1 MKKLINART
10 GEVILEDLQTADTFY
25 ARFRGL
31 MGRPSMPENAG
42 LMIKPCNSVHC
53 FFMKF
58 PIDVIFL
65 DKEDRVV
72 HVIESMRPGSISPI
86 VIKASYV
93 IEGNEKNLSRYIEL
107 GDYMIFST

>member
-10 GEVILEDLQTADTFY
+10 GEVILEDLQAADTFY

-31 MGRPSMPENAG
+31 MGRPSIPKNTG

-65 DKEDRVV
+65 DKENRVV
-72 HVIESMRPGSISPI
+72 HISENMRPGSVSPI
-86 VIKASYV
+86 VRKATYV
-93 IEGNEKNLSRYIEL
+93 IEANASAFQKNIKI
-107 GDYMIFST
+107 GDILQLQW

>member
-10 GEVILEDLQTADTFY
+10 GEVILDDLQTADTFY
-25 ARFRGL
+25 TRFRGL
-31 MGRPSMPENAG
+31 MGRPSIPENAG

-72 HVIESMRPGSISPI
+72 HISENMRPRSVSPI
-86 VIKASYV
+86 VKRAKYV
-93 IEGNEKNLSRYIEL
+93 IETNAMKFSGEIMV
-107 GDYMIFST
+107 GDKLEIV

>member
-1 MKKLINART
+1 MKKLINERT

-25 ARFRGL
+25 SRFRGL
-31 MGRPSMPENAG
+31 MGRPSIPENMG

-72 HVIESMRPGSISPI
+72 HISENMRPRSISPI
-86 VIKASYV
+86 VKQAKYV
-93 IEGNEKNLSRYIEL
+93 IEANSITLSSNIVI
-107 GDYMIFST
+107 GDKVKVV

>member
-1 MKKLINART
+1 MRKLINERT
-10 GEVILEDLQTADTFY
+10 NEVILENLQVADTFY

-31 MGRPSMPENAG
+31 MGKPSLPENTG

-65 DKEDRVV
+65 DKDDCVV
-72 HVIESMRPGSISPI
+72 HIEKSIRPWRLSP
-86 VIKASYV
+86 VVRRARYV
-93 IEGNEKNLSRYIEL
+93 IETNATEL
-107 GDYMIFST
+107 NDALQNGDRIIIL